1 MENQQRSWED
11 WATETFVGS
20 NYYYYKTKW
29 KNQTPDRSFS
39 SWSWDTFFFPFFWLA
54 YRKMYLYSFLFFIV
68 SIPAL
73 IIPFAGIILHCL
85 IGFYANYLYFKRCN
99 KMIQKASQYDNE
111 EARLYLLKH
120 GGISPLGLIFSILFV
135 ICLLGVILG
144 GIISI
149 GANSYT
155 SATPTVTDYEVTST
169 NKEIIVTAPID
180 YKQDT
185 DSKYDLY
192 LSDDSNNFEL
202 VFDIFSKE
210 NYTDSVNEQYFMDL
224 MVETFK
230 SSYTM
235 QPVTDKELLILDH
248 QAPQALY
255 TSTSGISVSYL
266 YFTCEKFDQ
275 YYVLTI
281 FSISP
286 SEWNSKKDEIA
297 DAISSVRP
305 NDTL

>member
-1 MENQQRSWED
+1 
-11 WATETFVGS
+11 
-20 NYYYYKTKW
+20 
-29 KNQTPDRSFS
+29 
-39 SWSWDTFFFPFFWLA
+39 
-54 YRKMYLYSFLFFIV
+54 
-68 SIPAL
+68 
-73 IIPFAGIILHCL
+73 
-85 IGFYANYLYFKRCN
+85 
-99 KMIQKASQYDNE
+99 MIQKASQYDNE

-135 ICLLGVILG
+135 ICLSGVILG

-149 GANSYT
+149 GAKSYT
-155 SATPTVTDYEVTST
+155 STAPTVTDYEVTST
-169 NKEIIVTAPID
+169 NKEIIVTTPID

-185 DSKYDLY
+185 ASKYDLY
-192 LSDDSNNFEL
+192 LSDDSNNSEL

-255 TSTSGISVSYL
+255 TSTSGISVSYF
-266 YFTCEKFDQ
+266 YFTCEKLDQ